1 MNDYF
6 NNNKW
11 KNFLRESKKNS
22 VDEGCGDMPPLPPV
36 SAMPVDADHGDDHEG
51 EMARSQLQQAAE
63 ASASL
68 MALIQDGEN
77 LPAWVQAKLTKASDY
92 LDSVR
97 RYMEYKEVKPMME
110 SDCDDDRDKDEE

>member
-6 NNNKW
+6 NSNKW
-11 KNFLRESKKNS
+11 KKFLKENKQQS
-22 VDEGCGDMPPLPPV
+22 VEEGCGDMPPLPPSPAPM
-36 SAMPVDADHGDDHEG
+36 SAEPSSDHEG

-97 RYMEYKEVKPMME
+97 RYMEYKESSPMME